1 MSKSLENFLKVA
13 VYDQFWGMVK
23 LNHTKVQKEVFLSRD
38 EAVALYA
45 YTACYPPM
53 YKEINAALREGKLN
67 NFLIKL
73 VDSALNK
80 LPIYSGQFVYRWSVP
95 TLDEQAK
102 LAANEVV
109 IDGAYLSTLK
119 LPNELT
125 MVEHD
130 SMLIKILH
138 LNGRDVSLYSDDYSA
153 DIQEI
158 LIPRGSSF
166 VLGAPDEPDFD
177 LKIEQVA

>member
-13 VYDQFWGMVK
+13 VYDQFWSIVQ
-23 LNHTKVQKEVFLSRD
+23 LNHNKVQKEVFLSRD

-45 YTACYPPM
+45 YTVCYPPM
-53 YKEINAALREGKLN
+53 YKEINTALREGRLN
-67 NFLIKL
+67 NFLVKL

-80 LPIYSGQFVYRWSVP
+80 LPVYSGQFVYRWSVP
-95 TLDEQAK
+95 TLDEQAN
-102 LAANEVV
+102 LAANDVV

-130 SMLIKILH
+130 CMLIKISH
-138 LNGRDVSLYSDDYSA
+138 LNGRDISLYSDDYSA
-153 DIQEI
+153 DIQEV

-166 VLGAPDEPDFD
+166 VLSNLDEPEFD
-177 LKIEQVA
+177 LTIEQVA

>member
-13 VYDQFWGMVK
+13 VYDQFWSVVQ
-23 LNHTKVQKEVFLSRD
+23 LNHSKVQKEVFLSRD

-45 YTACYPPM
+45 YTVCYPPM
-53 YKEINAALREGKLN
+53 YKAINSALRENRLN

-80 LPIYSGQFVYRWSVP
+80 LPVYTARYVYRWSMP
-95 TLDEQAK
+95 TLNEQAK
-102 LAANEVV
+102 LANNEVIV
-109 IDGAYLSTLK
+109 DRAYLSTLK
-119 LPNELT
+119 VPNVLT

-130 SMLIKILH
+130 CIIIKIKH
-138 LNGRDVSLYSDDYSA
+138 LNGRDISLFSDDFSA
-153 DIQEI
+153 DIQEV

-166 VLGAPDEPDFD
+166 LQYHPHDPDFD
-177 LKIEQVA
+177 LTIEQVA

>member
-1 MSKSLENFLKVA
+1 MSKSLKNFLKVA
-13 VYDQFWGMVK
+13 VYDQFWSVVM
-23 LNHTKVQKEVFLSRD
+23 LNHSKVQKEILLSRD

-45 YTACYPPM
+45 YTVCYPPM
-53 YKEINAALREGKLN
+53 YKEINAALREGRLN

-80 LPIYSGQFVYRWSVP
+80 LPIYTERVVYRWSVP
-95 TLDEQAK
+95 TLDEQGK

-119 LPNELT
+119 VPNELT

-130 SMLIKILH
+130 CMLIKITH
-138 LNGRDVSLYSDDYSA
+138 LNGRDISLYSDDYSP
-153 DIQEI
+153 DIQEV

-166 VLGAPDEPDFD
+166 ISANIQDTQFD
-177 LKIEQVA
+177 LTIDQVA